1 MAREFTAEALRD
13 GVQAARERV
22 QAERE
27 MEQSMLARE
36 IERGGR
42 SAIEEQSTTG
52 HTPEDGTDTVVAGA
66 VGPGAG
72 GDHVDEG
79 TQGFTPAPEFEHNE
93 RTFEG
98 DGRHPLD
105 QQ

>member
-1 MAREFTAEALRD
+1 MTREFTSESLRD

-27 MEQSMLARE
+27 MEQALLEGE
-36 IERGGR
+36 IRRGTPVR
-42 SAIEEQSTTG
+42 IEEQSTTARS
-52 HTPEDGTDTVVAGA
+52 HDDGTDTVVAGA

-79 TQGFTPAPEFEHNE
+79 TPGFTPAPELEDNI

-105 QQ
+105 EQ

>member
-1 MAREFTAEALRD
+1 MTREFTAEALRD

-52 HTPEDGTDTVVAGA
+52 HDHEDGTDTVVAGS

-79 TQGFTPAPEFEHNE
+79 TTGFTPAPEFEGDE
-93 RTFEG
+93 RMFEG
-98 DGRHPLD
+98 DGDHPLEE
-105 QQ
+105 Q